1 MCKITVMLYTC
12 RHRIEHTWSSCRGQ
26 KKVALDSIKPA
37 CRKPPTLSTHASH
50 KCGPCSRADAEEDVY
65 HKMGF
70 TREQDLTEAQQ
81 TELDERLAEAISN
94 IPTTNWRAPA
104 PPVYGRRPS
113 GSRSATR
120 RSGSLLSQEVKAE
133 DIGGPEAWESKVV
146 PDSGDFVPVYETV
159 CGGGWDSE
167 WPSETKSL
175 AEEIAEDSAE
185 RGTEVEDDQDQDDQ
199 DQDDQ
204 DQDGQDQDDQYQDDQ
219 DQEED
224 GQDGEGQ
231 ADGELGVYEGDD
243 LLLLA
248 QQTPLPLDLEVY
260 DNHNSECDPSSPAT
274 AVDTLMPTQSETISA
289 DAANPIH
296 EIVLDNASSALTAEN
311 LRVLES
317 YSQSAESPIE
327 GNNTQWNTSRVTTP
341 YARAWQL
348 AGDSKLR
355 YWYRQRKSCSPDS
368 KPKVGC
374 WELVSVASS

>member
-1 MCKITVMLYTC
+1 MLYTC

-26 KKVALDSIKPA
+26 KKVALDSIQPA

-81 TELDERLAEAISN
+81 MELDERLAEAISN

-113 GSRSATR
+113 GSRSVTR
-120 RSGSLLSQEVKAE
+120 RRGSLLSQEVKAE

-167 WPSETKSL
+167 WSSETKSL

-185 RGTEVEDDQDQDDQ
+185 RCTEVE
-199 DQDDQ
+199 
-204 DQDGQDQDDQYQDDQ
+204 DDQ

-231 ADGELGVYEGDD
+231 AAGELGVYEGND

-274 AVDTLMPTQSETISA
+274 AVDTLMPTQPETISA

-296 EIVLDNASSALTAEN
+296 EIALDTASSALTAEN

-355 YWYRQRKSCSPDS
+355 YWYRQRKSGSPDS
-368 KPKVGC
+368 KPEVGC

>member
-1 MCKITVMLYTC
+1 
-12 RHRIEHTWSSCRGQ
+12 
-26 KKVALDSIKPA
+26 
-37 CRKPPTLSTHASH
+37 
-50 KCGPCSRADAEEDVY
+50 
-65 HKMGF
+65 MGF

-113 GSRSATR
+113 GSRFVTR
-120 RSGSLLSQEVKAE
+120 RRGSLLSQEVKAE

-167 WPSETKSL
+167 WSSETKSL

-199 DQDDQ
+199 DQ
-204 DQDGQDQDDQYQDDQ
+204 
-219 DQEED
+219 EED

-231 ADGELGVYEGDD
+231 AAGELGVYEGND

-274 AVDTLMPTQSETISA
+274 AVDTLMPTQPETISA

-296 EIVLDNASSALTAEN
+296 EIALDTASSALTAEN

-355 YWYRQRKSCSPDS
+355 YWYRQRKSGSPDS
-368 KPKVGC
+368 KPEVGC